1 MSGAAASA
9 LEAVLEG
16 WCAKSR
22 CHNCSEE
29 IVISQWQGEEND
41 AQSFYAIIP
50 KIMPSP
56 NKFNRDVAHCVSANQ
71 MCRQP
76 LSVNQLYCQQKYSSH
91 TWGAAVSHTAA
102 PQLNREAVYGL
113 MYLM

>member
-1 MSGAAASA
+1 MSGADASA
-9 LEAVLEG
+9 LEAILEG

-29 IVISQWQGEEND
+29 IVISQCQGEEND

-71 MCRQP
+71 TAS
-76 LSVNQLYCQQKYSSH
+76 LSRPAVLPAKIFITYMFQQL
-91 TWGAAVSHTAA
+91 
-102 PQLNREAVYGL
+102 LNWTERLCMA
-113 MYLM
+113 

>member
-29 IVISQWQGEEND
+29 IVISQCQVEEND

-76 LSVNQLYCQQKYSSH
+76 LSVDHLYCQQKYSSH
-91 TWGAAVSHTAA
+91 TCFSSSSTEQRGCVWPNVFDVNN
-102 PQLNREAVYGL
+102 L
-113 MYLM
+113 